1 MLREVREIV
10 TETAAAMLLVCALI
24 FVMAIAIGVIQ

>member
-1 MLREVREIV
+1 MLREIREIAA
-10 TETAAAMLLVCALI
+10 ETAAAMLLVCTLI